1 MIPFVFNQSGDT
13 IDLDSF
19 CGNIISECEKTE
31 ESLMNTW
38 FKKLTRVFG
47 RASTMSPIVR
57 GERKMKRFYQ
67 CASSLISIQVSS
79 KLCSLSSSLI
89 CAALQCFQLRDLL
102 MRSVS
107 DYVLTF
113 ADRRKLPRIEME
125 LVLQGSKIAFSPSIQ
140 EVTDMILSVI
150 TEAS

>member
-1 MIPFVFNQSGDT
+1 MISFVFNQSGDT

-67 CASSLISIQVSS
+67 CASSLISIQVSG
-79 KLCSLSSSLI
+79 KLCSL
-89 CAALQCFQLRDLL
+89 D
-102 MRSVS
+102 SVP
-107 DYVLTF
+107 V
-113 ADRRKLPRIEME
+113 
-125 LVLQGSKIAFSPSIQ
+125 
-140 EVTDMILSVI
+140 
-150 TEAS
+150 